1 MHIFTFQ
8 KVAEPKKVEITV
20 GSAENASVTAAAG
33 EQKQDNLSQL
43 TSEIMGALC
52 FDLSGKTDEEL
63 RTHNSQLQSLLG
75 KASSITIQQ
84 FISTVCYQIIVYS
97 LDE

>member
-1 MHIFTFQ
+1 MSLVHIFTFQ
-8 KVAEPKKVEITV
+8 TVPEPKKVEITV
-20 GSAENASVTAAAG
+20 GSEDKATVPAPAS

-63 RTHNSQLQSLLG
+63 RSHNSQLQSLL
-75 KASSITIQQ
+75 KKVSSTTIL
-84 FISTVCYQIIVYS
+84 SN
-97 LDE
+97 L